1 MDSTRLALDYQWVP
15 VESEPGI
22 PYSFGSIDGEITAH
36 MKREHNCPAVYRW
49 NIQAGDHTVYYVG
62 ETDLLTRRLRN
73 YLRGHKSQPTASRLN
88 KELQER
94 TEKGQKAI
102 LEVLSFTPFS
112 IGLCFIGSSPF
123 LIFLLKLVTYVVGA
137 KSPRMNSELPG
148 SSILV
153 RFVIAFTTTS

>member
-112 IGLCFIGSSPF
+112 IGGQSFGMGDLMDKHFRRF
-123 LIFLLKLVTYVVGA
+123 LEAWLTMYHLSCGHELLNK
-137 KSPRMNSELPG
+137 
-148 SSILV
+148 
-153 RFVIAFTTTS
+153 